1 MDFNVKDGL
10 KRFSKSGWFNSSL
23 GDLCVYG
30 CINLLKIPVV
40 VITSF
45 PGSPVLTFVPSTLPS
60 KRPIYIAYNHS
71 SPGHYD
77 GTKGELIFCI
87 QNFLMH
93 SFHCPREIKKPD
105 TTKINDMKEDCVFAV
120 HSDKLLTRI

>member
-1 MDFNVKDGL
+1 MKDEL
-10 KRFSKSGWFNSSL
+10 KRFSESGWFNSSL

-45 PGSPVLTFVPSTLPS
+45 PGSPVLTFVPSTLLS

-71 SPGHYD
+71 SR
-77 GTKGELIFCI
+77 I